1 MKRIRLAIF
10 LIFMALHL
18 GSASAQMPDP
28 SLTVHL
34 LDYLAKDYAG
44 AVKDGKILSPSE
56 YKEQLEFANTI
67 SRTSRQVPSFS
78 SHPEFQSQID
88 QLLIMIQSKSSPL
101 EVSNLARTLQRQA
114 IDLAGLE
121 ISPRHWPDLAQGEKL
136 FQAQCTACHGI
147 TGHGDGAAGRN
158 LNPRPA
164 DFHQKELVQE
174 SSPYKFYNTIRLG
187 VPGTGMTSFSGLSD
201 EEVWSLA
208 FYLKSLGHEKGTPP
222 TPALLQKISLKE
234 IASLS
239 DTELDEKLRIFE
251 PEASKRAQ
259 ILAGLRTSSSLG
271 EGPRDSLSVA
281 QKLLTES
288 FESAQAG
295 EFSQAESLALRSY
308 LEGIEP
314 LEPKMKANVPGLT
327 EEIET
332 LMANYRASIAAH
344 SSKEKLSQS
353 FHTVQTK
360 LSQTK
365 ELLTEKKMSP
375 GIAFTAAFS
384 IFLREGFEAVL
395 IIIVLL
401 SILKAMNQTEAM
413 KWVHAGWLAA
423 VTLGAITW
431 FASGLLLAM
440 SGLSRELLEGGI
452 SLLAVLVLLYVG
464 FWLHRYSEA
473 KKWREF
479 LESKLKTGLHSG
491 SYLVL
496 AVVAFLAVFRE
507 AFEVVLFLRA
517 IWMDLDGPGQNIA
530 SLGVF
535 SSLAVLLAFSYFAIH
550 ESKRLPLGKL
560 FEVCSWTMLVLAF
573 ILAGKGVHSL
583 QEAGWIS
590 VLDVPIRWRAD
601 LIGFFPTAQ
610 TIGAQVAV
618 ALLFGFLLL
627 KDKKSG
633 AHS

>member
-1 MKRIRLAIF
+1 MKRIWLALFAIF
-10 LIFMALHL
+10 TSLHL
-18 GSASAQMPDP
+18 STASAEMADP

-44 AVKDGKILSPSE
+44 AVQDGKILSASE

-67 SRTSRQVPSFS
+67 SRTTRQVSSFS
-78 SHPEFQSQID
+78 THPEFQAQVD

-101 EVSNLARTLQRQA
+101 EVSTLARSLQRQA

-136 FQAQCTACHGI
+136 FQAQCTACHGA
-147 TGHGDGAAGRN
+147 TGYGDGAAGRN

-164 DFHQKELVQE
+164 NFHQKELVQE

-187 VPGTGMTSFSGLSD
+187 VPGTGMTAFSGLSD

-208 FYLKSLGHEKGTPP
+208 FYLKSLGYEKGAAASPD
-222 TPALLQKISLKE
+222 LLQKISLKE
-234 IASLS
+234 IASLT
-239 DTELDEKLRIFE
+239 DAELNEKLKSFE
-251 PEASKRAQ
+251 TDDSKRAQ
-259 ILAGLRTSSSLG
+259 IVAALRTSSSLG
-271 EGPRDSLSVA
+271 EGPRDSLSLA
-281 QKLLTES
+281 QKLLSDS
-288 FESAQAG
+288 FESAKARD
-295 EFSQAESLALRSY
+295 FAQAESLALRSY

-332 LMANYRASIAAH
+332 LMAQYRASIAAH
-344 SSKEKLSQS
+344 SSIDRLASS
-353 FHTVQTK
+353 FQKVLTK
-360 LSQTK
+360 LDQTK

-375 GIAFTAAFS
+375 GVAFAAAFS

-401 SILKAMNQTEAM
+401 SILKAMDQKAAM
-413 KWVHAGWLAA
+413 KWVHAGWMAA
-423 VTLGAITW
+423 VALGAVTW
-431 FASGLLLAM
+431 FASGVLLAM

-491 SYLVL
+491 SYVVL

-517 IWMDLDGPGQNIA
+517 IWMDLDGSGQNIA
-530 SLGVF
+530 SLGIL
-535 SSLAVLLAFSYFAIH
+535 SSFAVLLGFSYFAIR

-560 FEVCSWTMLVLAF
+560 FEICSWTMLVLAF

-590 VLDVPIRWRAD
+590 VLDVPIRLRAD
-601 LIGFFPTAQ
+601 IIGFFPTAQ
-610 TIGAQVAV
+610 TMGSQ
-618 ALLFGFLLL
+618 LLVVLVFGFLLL
-627 KDKKSG
+627 KDRKSG
-633 AHS
+633 AH